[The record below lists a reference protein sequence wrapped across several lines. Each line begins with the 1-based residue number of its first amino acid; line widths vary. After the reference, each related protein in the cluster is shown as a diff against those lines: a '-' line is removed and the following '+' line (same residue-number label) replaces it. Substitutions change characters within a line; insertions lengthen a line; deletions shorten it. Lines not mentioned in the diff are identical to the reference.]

1 MGGRNPWPDVPRNQ
15 NNGRFKSRGGG
26 CLVLLIPTIAGIL
39 LILLNR

>member
-15 NNGRFKSRGGG
+15 NNGRFKSRGG

-39 LILLNR
+39 LMLLNR

>member
-26 CLVLLIPTIAGIL
+26 CLILFLPVIVSLVIL
-39 LILLNR
+39 LGRR